1 MRLQAAVLVL
11 LALAGCSRHQSPRW
25 GALISSPPA
34 SACEH
39 KLIST
44 VDVAGTGM
52 LVNPITVTPAPG
64 DPQSCVFTADD
75 KTVTISL
82 RPGVGDDTVSR
93 SVLSDG
99 AEPVQSPMAKVAW
112 KAQPP
117 ELLASSHNVL
127 CDVKA
132 SAGNTSA
139 TQVALLI
146 LCQHIYLAL
155 D

>member
-1 MRLQAAVLVL
+1 MRLQATAIVLVV
-11 LALAGCSRHQSPRW
+11 LAGCSKPLPPRW
-25 GALISSPPA
+25 GSLTATPPA
-34 SACEH
+34 SACER
-39 KLIST
+39 KLLST
-44 VDVAGTGM
+44 VDVAGTGI
-52 LVNPITVTPAPG
+52 LANPITVTPAPG
-64 DPQSCVFTADD
+64 DPQSCVFTAGDE
-75 KTVTISL
+75 TVTVSL

-99 AEPVQSPMAKVAW
+99 ADPVQNPMAKVAW
-112 KAQPP
+112 KSRPP

-127 CDVKA
+127 CDAKA